1 MAATHAH
8 KQGVDRG
15 VMGMERYST
24 AGLPTVGRMAAWNA
38 LYAQSM
44 SKVEFASHDTS
55 SDHRPFDAELSIGQL
70 GPVRL
75 ARLHADSY
83 SVERSRKHINRNAPR
98 LYSFLLQAK
107 GSSTFQHCGHE
118 AQLDE
123 GDFVLV
129 DTGLP
134 HYFLTKEEATTIMVR
149 VQPDVLREY
158 LPTPEQFCGLQLG
171 KAVGFTA
178 TVAAMVQSLSDQIS
192 RGTGTAYEER
202 VARYL
207 LEMISMSYTM
217 GFEGSSRGSAV
228 AWQRQSDIIRYI
240 EDNLRDPQ
248 LSQASIASGLRLSPR
263 YLRTVF
269 SISGEKMSAYILRR
283 RLEECARQMRNPAWN
298 GHTLTEI
305 AFSWGF
311 NSAAHFTH
319 SFRDQFGIAPR
330 DYRRQGIG

>member
-1 MAATHAH
+1 
-8 KQGVDRG
+8 
-15 VMGMERYST
+15 MERFST

-38 LYAQSM
+38 LYAQRM
-44 SKVEFASHDTS
+44 SKVEFVSGGTG
-55 SDHRPFDAELSIGQL
+55 PFDAELSIGQL

-75 ARLHADSY
+75 ARLQADCY
-83 SVERSRKHINRNAPR
+83 SVERGRRHITRNAPR

-118 AQLDE
+118 AQLAE

-171 KAVGFTA
+171 RAMGLTS
-178 TVAAMVQSLSDQIS
+178 TVAAMVQALSVQIS
-192 RGTGTAYEER
+192 TGACVGYEDR

-207 LEMISMSYTM
+207 LEMISMSYAV
-217 GFEGSSRGSAV
+217 GFEGVSRGSAV

-248 LSQASIASGLRLSPR
+248 LSQASIAAGLRLSPR

-269 SISGEKMSAYILRR
+269 SVSGEKMSAYILRR

-319 SFRDQFGIAPR
+319 SFRDQFGVAPR
-330 DYRRQGIG
+330 DYRRATLD

>member
-1 MAATHAH
+1 
-8 KQGVDRG
+8 
-15 VMGMERYST
+15 MERYST

-44 SKVEFASHDTS
+44 SKVEFVAGDQ
-55 SDHRPFDAELSIGQL
+55 RPFDAELSIGKL

-75 ARLHADSY
+75 ARLKADHY
-83 SVERSRKHINRNAPR
+83 SCERGRRHITRNAPR

-118 AQLDE
+118 AQLSE
-123 GDFVLV
+123 GDFILV
-129 DTGLP
+129 DTGVP

-149 VQPDVLREY
+149 VRPDVLREY

-171 KAVGFTA
+171 KAVGFTS
-178 TVAAMVQSLSDQIS
+178 TVAAMVQSLSEQIS
-192 RGTGTAYEER
+192 AGATPCYEDR

-217 GFEGSSRGSAV
+217 GFESSSKGSAV

-248 LSQASIASGLRLSPR
+248 LSQASIAVGLRLSPR
-263 YLRTVF
+263 YLRTIF
-269 SISGEKMSAYILRR
+269 SVSGEKMSVYILRR
-283 RLEECARQMRNPAWN
+283 RLEECARQMRNPTWN

-319 SFRDQFGIAPR
+319 SFRDQFGVAPR
-330 DYRRQGIG
+330 DYRRQRLD

>member
-1 MAATHAH
+1 
-8 KQGVDRG
+8 
-15 VMGMERYST
+15 MERYST
-24 AGLPTVGRMAAWNA
+24 AGMPTVGRIAAWNA

-44 SKVEFASHDTS
+44 SKVEFASSDTRNGN
-55 SDHRPFDAELSIGQL
+55 RPFDAELSIGQL

-75 ARLHADSY
+75 AKLQADCY
-83 SVERSRKHINRNAPR
+83 SVERGRRHISRNAPR

-107 GSSTFQHCGHE
+107 GSSIFQHCGHE
-118 AQLDE
+118 AQLAE
-123 GDFVLV
+123 GDFILV

-134 HYFLTKEEATTIMVR
+134 HYFVTKEEATTIMVR
-149 VQPDVLREY
+149 VQPDILREY

-171 KAVGFTA
+171 RAVGFTS
-178 TVAAMVQSLSDQIS
+178 TVAAMVQSLSEQAV
-192 RGTGTAYEER
+192 RGTAAHEER

-217 GFEGSSRGSAV
+217 GFESVSRGSAV

-248 LSQASIASGLRLSPR
+248 LSQASIATGLRLSPR

-269 SISGEKMSAYILRR
+269 SLSGEKMSAYILRR
-283 RLEECARQMRNPAWN
+283 RLEECARQMRNTAWN

-330 DYRRQGIG
+330 DYRRQGLD